1 MKNNWDY
8 KDIYENNLPI
18 YLKEDI
24 EQYKKGYKEKDYLL
38 DCYWCEPYGSINSA
52 QHDNQITKE
61 LADYLREKYLF

>member
-8 KDIYENNLPI
+8 KDIYEKNLPI

-38 DCYWCEPYGSINSA
+38 GCYWCELYGSINSA

>member
-24 EQYKKGYKEKDYLL
+24 GQYKKGYKEKDYLL
-38 DCYWCEPYGSINSA
+38 DCYWCELYGSINSA